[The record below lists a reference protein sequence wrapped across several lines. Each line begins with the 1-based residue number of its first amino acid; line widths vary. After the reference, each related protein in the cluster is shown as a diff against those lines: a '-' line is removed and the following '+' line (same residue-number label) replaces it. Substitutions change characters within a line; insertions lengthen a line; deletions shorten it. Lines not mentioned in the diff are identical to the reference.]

1 MPLINSIFTWLIKKR
16 VHQIELFKKHPIEV
30 QQEWLKKLVE
40 EAKST
45 EWGKQHRFKDIT
57 SIDAF
62 KKQIP
67 LQDYNSLKPYIIRM
81 KHGEKNLLWPGE
93 VKWFAKS
100 SGTTSDV
107 SKFIPV
113 TKEAIDECHYK
124 GGKDLLALYYNQRP
138 DSEMFM
144 GKTLIVGGS
153 AQINHFSA
161 DSYYGDLSSIIIKN
175 LPIWVELRRVPEIS
189 IALMHKWEE
198 KIERMAEETANE
210 DVTNISGV
218 PSWTLKLLNRIL
230 EITGKDNIHEV
241 WPNLELFMHGGVD
254 FRPYKQQ
261 FLDITTPGKLNFLE
275 TYNASEGFFG
285 IQESLDH
292 HDMLLMLDYG
302 IYYEFIPLHESTT
315 DQPTTLG
322 LEEVRT
328 GEPYE
333 VVISTNAGLWR
344 YRIGDVIEFTNL
356 HPYRIR
362 VVGRT
367 KNFINAFGEEVI
379 VDNAEYALNKACIA
393 TGASIVDYTA
403 APKYMKNDEAGA
415 HEWLIEFDHAPNS
428 LEHFTQVLDQSLR
441 EVNSDY
447 DAKRSGNLILQTP
460 SVHIAGEN
468 TFYKWLKAKNKLG
481 GQYKIPRLM
490 NNRSIIDSILTME

>member
-16 VHQIELFKKHPIEV
+16 VHQIELFKKHPVEV
-30 QQEWLKKLVE
+30 QQEWLKRLVE
-40 EAKST
+40 SGKGT
-45 EWGKQHRFKDIT
+45 EWGKMHHYRDIT
-57 SIDAF
+57 SLERF
-62 KKQIP
+62 KEYIP

-138 DSEMFM
+138 ESTMFM

-175 LPIWVELRRVPEIS
+175 LPMWVELRRVPELS
-189 IALMHKWEE
+189 IALMAKWEE
-198 KIERMAEETANE
+198 KIERMAAETAKE

-230 EITGKDNIHEV
+230 EITGKSNIHDV

-261 FLDITTPGKLNFLE
+261 FLDITSPGKLNFLE

-285 IQESLDH
+285 IQESLEDN
-292 HDMLLMLDYG
+292 DMLLMLDYG
-302 IYYEFIPLHESTT
+302 IFYEFIPLA
-315 DQPTTLG
+315 DAGNPQPKTIE
-322 LEEVRT
+322 LEEVQV
-328 GEPYE
+328 GEQYE

-344 YRIGDVIEFTNL
+344 YRIGDVVEFTAL

-367 KNFINAFGEEVI
+367 KHYINAFGEEVI
-379 VDNAEYALNKACIA
+379 IDNAEFALSKACRETNAAI
-393 TGASIVDYTA
+393 TDYTA
-403 APKYMKNDEAGA
+403 APKYMKNGDAGA
-415 HEWLIEFDHAPNS
+415 HEWLIEFEKMPSSMDA
-428 LEHFTQVLDQSLR
+428 FVVTLDNSLR

-447 DAKRSGNLILQTP
+447 DAKRSGNLILQKPT
-460 SVHIAGEN
+460 VHPVPTG
-468 TFYKWLKAKNKLG
+468 TFYNWLKQKNKLG
-481 GQYKIPRLM
+481 GQYKIPRLL
-490 NNRSIIDSILTME
+490 NDRSIVDTILKME